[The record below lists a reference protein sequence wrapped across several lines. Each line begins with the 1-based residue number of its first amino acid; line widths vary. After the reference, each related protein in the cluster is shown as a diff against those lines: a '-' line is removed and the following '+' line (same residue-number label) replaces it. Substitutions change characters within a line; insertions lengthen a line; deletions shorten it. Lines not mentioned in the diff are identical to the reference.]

1 VYIGSASDLPHEFE
15 ARIRRKDGAHRWFLF
30 RDNPLRDE
38 QGRVT
43 RWYLSATDI
52 EDRKRAEDALRESEG
67 NLNRAQEI
75 ARIGSWHLDTA
86 RNELTWSNEVYR
98 MFGRPRDEALTY
110 DAFLDMAYSE
120 DRERLNGAWAAAL
133 QGAPYDIEHR
143 ILVGDELKWVRE
155 RAEVEFDPQGNAV
168 RGIGTVQDIT
178 ERKRAEEAL
187 RQSEAYLAETQRLSH
202 TGSWAF
208 DLASNKYIYVSEE
221 CLRIFEMDAQ
231 EGLPNREAVSRHIH
245 PEDWD
250 RVRESFERS
259 LREGVDTST
268 EFRIVLPSGTV
279 KHVQAIRHPV
289 KNDVGD
295 VVELVGTVIDM
306 TERKRAEEA
315 LRLSNAYNRSLIE
328 TSLDPLVT
336 IGPDGKVTDVNARPK
351 RPRVA
356 HTANSSGPISAI
368 TSPSLHK
375 PVPVTS
381 RCSGKGW
388 CEIILWISAIGTDT

>member
-1 VYIGSASDLPHEFE
+1 M
-15 ARIRRKDGAHRWFLF
+15 AR
-30 RDNPLRDE
+30 
-38 QGRVT
+38 
-43 RWYLSATDI
+43 
-52 EDRKRAEDALRESEG
+52 
-67 NLNRAQEI
+67 
-75 ARIGSWHLDTA
+75 
-86 RNELTWSNEVYR
+86 
-98 MFGRPRDEALTY
+98 GRPLFKERPTTSST
-110 DAFLDMAYSE
+110 AY
-120 DRERLNGAWAAAL
+120 W
-133 QGAPYDIEHR
+133 I
-143 ILVGDELKWVRE
+143 GDELKWVRE

-187 RQSEAYLAETQRLSH
+187 RQSEAYLTETQRLSH

-208 DLASNKYIYVSEE
+208 DLASNKYIYVSEG

-279 KHVQAIRHPV
+279 KHVQAIRHPF